1 MIHVLSSTGRLLL
14 ALDPDLFRARNA
26 GDRSLL
32 EDMPALHFFF
42 FFLAAGTPKLGLAM
56 EGQVNCKDGF
66 GEFCG
71 FDQGL

>member
-26 GDRSLL
+26 GDRSLS
-32 EDMPALHFFF
+32 EDMPALHFCFF
-42 FFLAAGTPKLGLAM
+42 FAAGAPKLGLAM
-56 EGQVNCKDGF
+56 EGQVDCKDGF